1 MRYNTSR
8 LVTIVTVRNV
18 CILFSTLTTVQ
29 STYNEIDYNEKS
41 VILNR
46 LFILINNLENISSLV
61 ILKFGYH
68 EYICCPT
75 KISVE

>member
-1 MRYNTSR
+1 MRYNISR

-61 ILKFGYH
+61 ILKLGYH
-68 EYICCPT
+68 EYNCCPT
-75 KISVE
+75 KISL